1 MDVVELVTA
10 LAGAG
15 LLWFAAG
22 FRVVRQYERGVVFRF
37 GRVREQVSAPGL
49 TRSRCR

>member
-1 MDVVELVTA
+1 MSSSCVTA

-37 GRVREQVSAPGL
+37 GRVREAGDRRPG
-49 TRSRCR
+49 

>member
-1 MDVVELVTA
+1 MDVVELLAA

-22 FRVVRQYERGVVFRF
+22 LRVVRQYERGVVFRF
-37 GRVREQVSAPGL
+37 GRVREQVRRPG
-49 TRSRCR
+49 